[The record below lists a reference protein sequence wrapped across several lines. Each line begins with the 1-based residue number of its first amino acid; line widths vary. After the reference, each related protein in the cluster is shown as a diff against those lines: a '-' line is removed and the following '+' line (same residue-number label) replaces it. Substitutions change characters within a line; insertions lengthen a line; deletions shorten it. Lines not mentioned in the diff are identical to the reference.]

1 LKSAQQIKTA
11 EIFLKK
17 PTGFLYKI
25 VFTAINLS
33 EEIEKKY
40 NNFGGLTS
48 CSEFK
53 KLTTE
58 CNYDSLCSDKK

>member
-1 LKSAQQIKTA
+1 LKNTQQIKTA

-25 VFTAINLS
+25 IFTAINLF
-33 EEIEKKY
+33 EKIEKKY

-48 CSEFK
+48 CGQP
-53 KLTTE
+53 
-58 CNYDSLCSDKK
+58 